1 MGAVFAFLEGGY
13 LIVDELEN
21 HFNKEIAA
29 TLVRFFLDKKVNKK
43 GATLI
48 FSTHYSELLDE
59 FERNDNIYIIRNK
72 EGISAENL
80 SSVYCKSEETLWNLL
95 KDNQK

>member
-1 MGAVFAFLEGGY
+1 MKGGY

-43 GATLI
+43 GAALI

>member
-43 GATLI
+43 GAALI

>member
-1 MGAVFAFLEGGY
+1 M
-13 LIVDELEN
+13 
-21 HFNKEIAA
+21 
-29 TLVRFFLDKKVNKK
+29 RFFLDKKVNKK

>member
-1 MGAVFAFLEGGY
+1 MAQYLRFWGGY

>member
-13 LIVDELEN
+13 LIADELEN

>member
-1 MGAVFAFLEGGY
+1 MEGGY

-43 GATLI
+43 GAALI